1 MMTTELVENYMEVIN
16 GPIEYRLGLAL
27 FLAICISI
35 WFYPIFKKNLPK
47 KEIK

>member
-16 GPIEYRLGLAL
+16 GPIEYRLGFAL

-35 WFYPIFKKNLPK
+35 WFYPIFKKK
-47 KEIK
+47 SIKERD